1 MEKEKLSRYFW
12 LSHEIE
18 KQEKRKERLLRAMN
32 SQGIASDVVTGSMS
46 QYPYIETKFIITGV
60 PVGLLQ
66 ELEDSINRNI
76 EEAVKARKDIE
87 EFINNIDD
95 PQLREILRSRYIDCL
110 QWNQVGK
117 GNYISAS
124 HARKTV
130 RDFLMQVS

>member
-18 KQEKRKERLLRAMN
+18 KQEKRKDRLLRAMN

-60 PVGLLQ
+60 QVGLLQ

-76 EEAVKARKDIE
+76 EEAVKARKEIE
-87 EFINNIDD
+87 EFINDIDE
-95 PQLREILRSRYIDCL
+95 PQLREILRSRFIDC
-110 QWNQVGK
+110 QGWKNVGK
-117 GNYISAS
+117 DNYISTD
-124 HARKTV
+124 HARKKI
-130 RDFLMQVS
+130 REFLKKIS